1 MRVHSVLMGFIE
13 WLSSRFPIVSTQPE
27 RHGPT
32 PVPAR
37 SATDVPPEYAAL
49 HKYLRDRYASLV
61 VLTFEQIESLL
72 GFALPDAAR
81 TEGSW
86 WTQANRH
93 TGAWVNAQ
101 RSAAP
106 NLLARNVAFERLP

>member
-1 MRVHSVLMGFIE
+1 ME
-13 WLSSRFPIVSTQPE
+13 WLSSRLPIVASRPE
-27 RHGPT
+27 RHAPAAL
-32 PVPAR
+32 PAQQRDAASRSASDVPA
-37 SATDVPPEYAAL
+37 EYAAL

-72 GFALPDAAR
+72 GVSLPEAAR

-86 WTQANRH
+86 WTRADRH
-93 TGAWVNAQ
+93 TGAWVHAH

-106 NLLARNVAFERLP
+106 NLLARHVAFERLP